1 MQKQCNCTSMKIAPI
16 KNEKEYQ
23 KALKE
28 LEKVFDAEPGTPE
41 GDTGEILVLL
51 IEDYEKKY
59 FPIDAPDPIEAIKY
73 IMEEKGLSNKD
84 VIPYFGSKS
93 LVSQV
98 FNRRRNLSLKMIKAL
113 HEGLGLPYEILM
125 A

>member
-1 MQKQCNCTSMKIAPI
+1 MKMAPI

-41 GDTGEILVLL
+41 GDTGEVLVLL
-51 IEDYEKKY
+51 IEDYEKKHY
-59 FPIDAPDPIEAIKY
+59 PIDAPDPIEAIKY
-73 IMEEKGLSNKD
+73 IMEEKGLTNKD
-84 VIPYFGSKS
+84 IIPYFGSKS
-93 LVSQV
+93 LVSAV
-98 FNRRRNLSLKMIKAL
+98 LNRRRNLSLKMIKSL

-125 A
+125 AS

>member
-1 MQKQCNCTSMKIAPI
+1 MKMALI

-28 LEKVFDAEPGTPE
+28 LERVFDAEPGTPE
-41 GDTGEILVLL
+41 GDTGEVLVLL
-51 IEDYEKKY
+51 IEDYEKKH

-73 IMEEKGLSNKD
+73 IMEEKGLTNKD
-84 VIPYFGSKS
+84 IIPYFGSKG
-93 LVSQV
+93 LVSAV
-98 FNRRRNLSLKMIKAL
+98 LNRRRNLSLKMIKSL

-125 A
+125 AS

>member
-1 MQKQCNCTSMKIAPI
+1 MKIAPI

-28 LEKVFDAEPGTPE
+28 LGNFFDSEPGTAE
-41 GDTGEILVLL
+41 GDTGEMLVLL
-51 IEDYEKKY
+51 IEDYEKKH

-73 IMEEKGLSNKD
+73 IMEEKGLTNKD
-84 VIPYFGSKS
+84 IIPYFGSKS

-98 FNRRRNLSLKMIKAL
+98 LNRRRSLSLKMIKSL
-113 HEGLGLPYEILM
+113 HKGLGLPYEILM
-125 A
+125 D

>member
-1 MQKQCNCTSMKIAPI
+1 MKIAPI

-41 GDTGEILVLL
+41 GDTGEVLVLL
-51 IEDYEKKY
+51 IEDYEKKHY
-59 FPIDAPDPIEAIKY
+59 PIDAPDPIEAIKY
-73 IMEEKGLSNKD
+73 IMEEKGLTNKD
-84 VIPYFGSKS
+84 IIPYFGSKS
-93 LVSQV
+93 LVSAV
-98 FNRRRNLSLKMIKAL
+98 FNRRRNLSLKMIKSL

-125 A
+125 AS

>member
-1 MQKQCNCTSMKIAPI
+1 MKIAPI

-23 KALKE
+23 NSLKE

-41 GDTGEILVLL
+41 GDIGEVLVLL
-51 IEDYEKKY
+51 IEDYEKKH

-73 IMEEKGLSNKD
+73 IMEEKGLTNKD
-84 VIPYFGSKS
+84 IIPYFGSKS

-98 FNRRRNLSLKMIKAL
+98 LNRQRNLSLKMIKSL
-113 HEGLGLPYEILM
+113 HNGLGLPYEILM

>member
-1 MQKQCNCTSMKIAPI
+1 MKIAPI

-28 LEKVFDAEPGTPE
+28 LEKVFDAEPGTAE
-41 GDTGEILVLL
+41 GDIGEVLVLL
-51 IEDYEKKY
+51 IEDYEKKH

-73 IMEEKGLSNKD
+73 MMVEKGLTNKD
-84 VIPYFGSKS
+84 IIPYFGSKS
-93 LVSQV
+93 LVSAV
-98 FNRRRNLSLKMIKAL
+98 LNRRRNLSLKMIKAL

-125 A
+125 AS